1 MNTKILKTSKEI
13 NNPYN
18 IIPLKEILKEKILY
32 DNICNIHRTNYYK
45 YCLTCQKDI
54 CNKCELDLHKK
65 HQFMNYENLMPDLN
79 ELNIMNETIKDYE
92 KCYNMFITI
101 INNWKILKRDPNN
114 SRNWIVECTCE
125 AHTQK
130 SMRIDEMKSS
140 LGCPRC
146 TTATNKLI
154 DLVGKKFGHW
164 TVLSKGE
171 VRGCHIYWLCEC
183 DCENHT
189 IKEIDGYALR
199 SGKSTSCGC
208 QHFSKGEEKI
218 KELLK
223 ENNISFETQKT
234 FKTCQTSPNNYAKF
248 DFYINNQ
255 YIIEFDGEQ
264 HFKLV
269 DIGWNDPEKLARTQE
284 RDAIKNQ
291 WCKENNI
298 PLIRI
303 PYTHLQDLCL
313 EDLLLETS
321 QFVVN

>member
-1 MNTKILKTSKEI
+1 MKTEKEI
-13 NNPYN
+13 KELKKLYPEKELGRAKDLSNLTFGKLHPLYRTISPKRPAATYWVCECECGDIRPYDASSLTTGRSKSCGC
-18 IIPLKEILKEKILY
+18 IQKIDLKQKFEENKIG
-32 DNICNIHRTNYYK
+32 
-45 YCLTCQKDI
+45 
-54 CNKCELDLHKK
+54 
-65 HQFMNYENLMPDLN
+65 
-79 ELNIMNETIKDYE
+79 
-92 KCYNMFITI
+92 TI

-140 LGCPRC
+140 LGCPHC

-164 TVLSKGE
+164 TVLSKGS
-171 VRGCHIYWLCEC
+171 VKRCHIMWLCEC
-183 DCENHT
+183 DCEKHT
-189 IKEIDGYALR
+189 QKEVDGYALKT
-199 SGKSTSCGC
+199 GKSTSCGC

-218 KELLK
+218 KQLLIN
-223 ENNISFETQKT
+223 NNIPFEIQKMFDT
-234 FKTCQTSPNNYAKF
+234 CKTSKNNYAKF

-255 YIIEFDGEQ
+255 YLIEFDGEQ

-269 DIGWNDPEKLARTQE
+269 DIGWNDPEKLARTKE

-291 WCKENNI
+291 WCKDNNI

-303 PYTHLQDLCL
+303 PYTHLDNLCIDDLR
-313 EDLLLETS
+313 LETS
-321 QFVVN
+321 KFII

>member
-1 MNTKILKTSKEI
+1 MKTEKEI
-13 NNPYN
+13 EELKQIYPEKPLGNAKNLIGLTFGKLHPLYKTYAPNKRPATYWVCECDCGTIRPYDAASLTAGRSKSCGCLQKQDKKN
-18 IIPLKEILKEKILY
+18 QTEKEKIG
-32 DNICNIHRTNYYK
+32 
-45 YCLTCQKDI
+45 
-54 CNKCELDLHKK
+54 
-65 HQFMNYENLMPDLN
+65 
-79 ELNIMNETIKDYE
+79 
-92 KCYNMFITI
+92 TI
-101 INNWKILKRDPNN
+101 INGWKIISRDPNEP
-114 SRNWIVECTCE
+114 RKWIVECTCE

-130 SMRIDEMKSS
+130 SMRIDEIKNS
-140 LGCPRC
+140 LGCCYC

-171 VRGCHIYWLCEC
+171 IRGSHIFWLCEC

-189 IKEIDGYALR
+189 TKEIDGYALR

-208 QHFSKGEEKI
+208 QHFSRGEEKI

-223 ENNISFETQKT
+223 ENNIPFETQKM
-234 FKTCQTSPNNYAKF
+234 FKTCQTSLNNYAKF
-248 DFYINNQ
+248 DFYVNNQ

-269 DIGWNDPEKLARTQE
+269 DIGWNDSEKLARTQE
-284 RDAIKNQ
+284 RDIIKNQ

-303 PYTHLQDLCL
+303 PYTHLPDLCI

-321 QFVVN
+321 KFIV